1 LCLEKGE
8 KTASHPPSITI
19 LDALIRLAKE
29 RKNELF
35 SIAIRMS
42 MKRSYLRSVKISL
55 LAFVLMTT
63 LSACS
68 RVSTQSATTAETQN
82 IESDPAMAQVDKE
95 TLEKVKSKL
104 LVLVDAAKKSAN
116 PYSVNYLSSDLYLK
130 ASAASAGGDFSTANI
145 LYSTLLEL
153 TDDDY
158 VKTKYAVSLIRAG
171 DLTTAEQLLIAI
183 YNKDSKN
190 HKVALVLAGVHTGL
204 GKLQEA
210 QTIYQSILKHQ
221 VAHEDACVFLSKS
234 LVVEDK
240 TQKAIEVLE
249 KCQMKAPKV
258 GVFSYYIGKI
268 YVDKANFQKAR
279 QYFEKA
285 LKYEPEFARAVLAL
299 GIIHEEANKNEKAVE
314 LYKKFLSANP
324 NDKNVL
330 SRLVQT
336 LFSMEKYNE
345 VLTFAERLS
354 DLEPDNLNLKVKLGI
369 LYSDNKKFDKAISIF
384 KDLLS
389 FAPSSDKI
397 LYYLGAIYQETK
409 QFDSAID
416 VFSKVPSSSALFQ
429 DASVQ
434 IAHMMSAVAKDRL
447 LQLEDQS
454 YQDKMFSFLEDKIK
468 EMPGLKVELAVVKAG
483 YFEAIEKFADASNTL
498 EQVKS
503 DSKFSAKHQYYLAS
517 LYDQQKRYEKSDSIL
532 KDLITIDPEHS
543 DALNLLGYSY
553 IEREENLDDAYR
565 MVIKALDIKPNDGYY
580 RDSLGWYFYK
590 KGQMQKAL
598 KEIEFAHKIVPED
611 PTISMHYAIILKN
624 LNKLVDSKKMFE
636 KAIRLTRSSQ
646 ERKTIEG
653 FLDSMSDVRVPASS
667 DVVQKSKD

>member
-1 LCLEKGE
+1 
-8 KTASHPPSITI
+8 
-19 LDALIRLAKE
+19 
-29 RKNELF
+29 
-35 SIAIRMS
+35 
-42 MKRSYLRSVKISL
+42 MKRSYLRSVKISM
-55 LAFVLMTT
+55 LAFVLITT
-63 LSACS
+63 LGACS
-68 RVSTQSATTAETQN
+68 RVSTQSTTVADAQN
-82 IESDPAMAQVDKE
+82 IETDPAMAQVDQE
-95 TLEKVKSKL
+95 TLEKVKAKL

-171 DLTTAEQLLIAI
+171 DLSTAEQLLHAI
-183 YNKDSKN
+183 YSKDQKN
-190 HKVALVLAGVHTGL
+190 HKVGLVLAGVHTGL
-204 GKLQEA
+204 GKLKEA
-210 QTIYQSILKHQ
+210 QTIYHSILKQQ

-240 TQKAIEVLE
+240 MDKAIEVLE
-249 KCQMKAPKV
+249 KCQSKAPKV

-285 LKYEPEFARAVLAL
+285 LRHESDYARAVLAL
-299 GIIHEEANKNEKAVE
+299 GIIHEEANQNEKAVD

-369 LYSDNKKFDKAISIF
+369 LYSDNKRFDKAISIF

-389 FAPSSDKI
+389 FAPTSDKI

-409 QFDSAID
+409 QFDAAID

-434 IAHMMSAVAKDRL
+434 IAHMMSAVAKERFI
-447 LQLEDQS
+447 Q
-454 YQDKMFSFLEDKIK
+454 FEDKSYESKFFAYIDEK
-468 EMPGLKVELAVVKAG
+468 VQEMSGLKVELAVVKAG
-483 YFEAIEKFADASNTL
+483 YFEGIENFAAATTEL
-498 EQVKS
+498 EAVRN
-503 DSKFSAKHQYYLAS
+503 DGKFSAKHQYYLAN
-517 LYDQQKRYEKSDSIL
+517 LYDQQKVYEKSDSIL
-532 KDLITIDPEHS
+532 KDLISIDPENS

-553 IEREENLDDAYR
+553 IEREENMDEAYR
-565 MVIKALDIKPNDGYY
+565 MIIKALDMKPNDGYY
-580 RDSLGWYFYK
+580 RDTLGWYFYK
-590 KGQMQKAL
+590 KGHMQKAL
-598 KEIEFAHKIVPED
+598 KEIQFAHKIVPD
-611 PTISMHYAIILKN
+611 DSTISMHYAIILKN
-624 LNKLVDSKKMFE
+624 LNKIVDSKKMFE
-636 KAIRLTRSSQ
+636 KAVRLTRSSQ
-646 ERKTIEG
+646 ERKMIER
-653 FLDSMSDVRVPASS
+653 FLEQMNDVRIPAS
-667 DVVQKSKD
+667 DEVVQKTKN

>member
-1 LCLEKGE
+1 MGKKCFPISVDYNSKRFTPIGSQREGM
-8 KTASHPPSITI
+8 
-19 LDALIRLAKE
+19 DF
-29 RKNELF
+29 F
-35 SIAIRMS
+35 SLAIRKS

-55 LAFVLMTT
+55 LAFLVMST
-63 LSACS
+63 LGACS
-68 RVSTQSATTAETQN
+68 RVSSRNSIVADAQAIGTDTA
-82 IESDPAMAQVDKE
+82 IAQVDQE

-171 DLTTAEQLLIAI
+171 DLTTAEQLLHTI
-183 YNKDSKN
+183 YSKDQKN

-204 GKLQEA
+204 GKLKEA
-210 QTIYQSILKHQ
+210 QVIYQSILKQQ
-221 VAHEDACVFLSKS
+221 VSHEDACVFLSKS

-240 TQKAIEVLE
+240 MDQAIGVLE
-249 KCQMKAPKV
+249 KCQSKAPKV

-279 QYFEKA
+279 KYFEKA
-285 LKYEPEFARAVLAL
+285 LKHEPDYSRAVLAL
-299 GIIHEEANKNEKAVE
+299 GIIHEEANQNERAVD
-314 LYKKFLSANP
+314 LYKKFLNSNP

-336 LFSMEKYNE
+336 LFSMERYNN
-345 VLTFAERLS
+345 VLSYAERLS

-369 LYSDNKKFDKAISIF
+369 LYSDNKRFDKAISIF

-409 QFDSAID
+409 QFDAAID
-416 VFSKVPSSSALFQ
+416 VFSKVPSSSVLFQ

-434 IAHMMSAVAKDRL
+434 IAHMMSAVAKERL
-447 LQLEDQS
+447 LQLEDKS
-454 YQDKMFSFLEDKIK
+454 YQSKFFAYINDKVQ
-468 EMPGLKVELAVVKAG
+468 EMPGLKIELTVVKAG
-483 YFEAIEKFADASNTL
+483 YYEGIENFAAASNEL
-498 EQVKS
+498 ESVRN
-503 DSKFSAKHQYYLAS
+503 DGKFSAKHHYYLAS
-517 LYDQQKRYEKSDSIL
+517 LYDQQKIYEKSDSIL
-532 KDLITIDPEHS
+532 KDLISIDPENS

-553 IEREENLDDAYR
+553 IERGENLDEAYR

-580 RDSLGWYFYK
+580 RDTLGWYFYK

-598 KEIEFAHKIVPED
+598 KEIQFAHKIVPD
-611 PTISMHYAIILKN
+611 DSTISMHYAIILKN
-624 LNKLVDSKKMFE
+624 LNKQVDSKKMFE
-636 KAIRLTRSSQ
+636 KAVRLTRSSQ
-646 ERKTIEG
+646 ERKTIER
-653 FLDSMSDVRVPASS
+653 FLEQMSDVRVPAS
-667 DVVQKSKD
+667 DEIVQKSKD